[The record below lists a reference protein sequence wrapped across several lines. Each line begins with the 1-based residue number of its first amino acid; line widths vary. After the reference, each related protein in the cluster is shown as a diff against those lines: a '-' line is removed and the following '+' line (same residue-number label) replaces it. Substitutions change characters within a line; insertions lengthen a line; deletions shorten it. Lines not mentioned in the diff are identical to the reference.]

1 MYSRL
6 TLKIYA
12 LIKSGVIKSR
22 KDFWD
27 NFSDIKTVETYRI
40 DFLSYSNEVD
50 KSGLSL
56 ICIFDK
62 EFPKVDFSIKQSEK
76 PFFFAYK
83 GDLNILNNISQNV
96 AVIGALEPTEDIMAR
111 EVCLVEELL
120 KQDFSI
126 ISGLARGVDTIA
138 HETCLK
144 LRGKTVAFLPT
155 TLCNI
160 YPKEN
165 ERIAELM
172 AKNYGLVISEYITE
186 AENKYERI
194 KRFIERDRLQAMFS
208 ENVVLVASYRHGYG
222 DSGARHAMQK
232 ASKYRRQRWVMI
244 NIETDDLP
252 IFGLNFEELERGAKI
267 ITPKAIKGMKDDSF
281 C

>member
-1 MYSRL
+1 MYSCL
-6 TLKIYA
+6 ALKIYV
-12 LIKSGVIKSR
+12 LIKNGIIKSK

-27 NFSDIKTVETYRI
+27 NFSDIKAVETYRI

-96 AVIGALEPTEDIMAR
+96 AVIGALEPTEDIIAR
-111 EVCLVEELL
+111 EVRLVEELL

-138 HETCLK
+138 HETCLN
-144 LRGKTVAFLPT
+144 LNGKTVAFLPT
-155 TLCNI
+155 SFCNI
-160 YPKEN
+160 YPKKN
-165 ERIAELM
+165 ERIAKLITQ
-172 AKNYGLVISEYITE
+172 NYGLVISEYITE
-186 AENKYERI
+186 ADNKYERI
-194 KRFIERDRLQAMFS
+194 NRFIERDRLQAMFS
-208 ENVVLVASYRHGYG
+208 ENVVLIASYKHGFG

-232 ASKYRRQRWVMI
+232 AYMYRRQRWVML
-244 NIETDDLP
+244 NKETDNIP
-252 IFGLNFEELERGAKI
+252 IFGLNFDEFERGAKI
-267 ITPKAIKGMKDDSF
+267 ITLKAIKGMKHDFF

>member
-1 MYSRL
+1 MYSYL
-6 TLKIYA
+6 ALKIYA

-27 NFSDIKTVETYRI
+27 NFSDTEKIETYQI
-40 DFLSYSNEVD
+40 DFRSYSNEINEL
-50 KSGLSL
+50 GLNL
-56 ICIFDK
+56 ICVFDK
-62 EFPKVDFSIKQSEK
+62 MFPNVDASLEKREK

-83 GDLNILNNISQNV
+83 GDLNILQNIGRNV
-96 AVIGALEPTEDIMAR
+96 AVIGVLEPTEDITKR

-120 KQDFSI
+120 KQDFAI

-144 LRGKTVAFLPT
+144 LNGKTVAFLPT

-165 ERIAELM
+165 ERIAELIM
-172 AKNYGLVISEYITE
+172 QNYGLVISEYITE
-186 AENKYERI
+186 TENKYERI
-194 KRFIERDRLQAMFS
+194 KRLIERDRLQAMFS

-232 ASKYRRQRWVMI
+232 ASKYHRQRWVML
-244 NIETDDLP
+244 NAETDDLP